1 MKKFLFIFL
10 MLPLFTF
17 SQWRNSSSFPNKLYY
32 IDFLN
37 PKEKSVSI
45 DTSRLGSTILQYR
58 SFSTKGQMIDVIHT
72 QSLTDYLQFDLT
84 FRKFSQEGVFSR
96 EALKLYDVVSNISFH
111 NKKSTY
117 DFDAILSYQKIR
129 MNENGGIVDYTIE
142 DYDDPLLYQTN
153 LVSSE
158 NYSKNRFHSLSQ
170 NFNFTSN
177 WSLINKFSIL
187 RAQRIYSDYD
197 LSSAFYENNF
207 INNVSFRDSLSHS
220 FLTNSIGLRY
230 SDFSLAH
237 IIQMRNNFL
246 HTIDSTDFD
255 NGIVFTYSN
264 SNLGLT
270 SDVKFFESSQYS
282 FTADKTLNN
291 KKTIQLL
298 SISAKRYRTP
308 IFYNTYYSNH
318 FIFDNNF
325 IQESRQMFKYGL
337 SSNKFSLNS
346 SISHYQD
353 HIYLNENASYSQ
365 NYSSILYFD
374 NTLSFDWRL
383 LNFYGSSTLQYQWS
397 DNPDIFRYPDINTSF
412 SLWFQGAFFNELLDF
427 KIGGK
432 INYFTPY
439 YAKLYNPALAS
450 YQLQNIHEIG
460 GLPFISSFINLKV
473 NSMNIDIQ
481 FLNLNELISNSPHY
495 FMPNYPSQPTSIKLS
510 LIWELKN

>member
-1 MKKFLFIFL
+1 
-10 MLPLFTF
+10 
-17 SQWRNSSSFPNKLYY
+17 
-32 IDFLN
+32 
-37 PKEKSVSI
+37 
-45 DTSRLGSTILQYR
+45 
-58 SFSTKGQMIDVIHT
+58 
-72 QSLTDYLQFDLT
+72 
-84 FRKFSQEGVFSR
+84 
-96 EALKLYDVVSNISFH
+96 
-111 NKKSTY
+111 
-117 DFDAILSYQKIR
+117 
-129 MNENGGIVDYTIE
+129 
-142 DYDDPLLYQTN
+142 
-153 LVSSE
+153 
-158 NYSKNRFHSLSQ
+158 
-170 NFNFTSN
+170 
-177 WSLINKFSIL
+177 
-187 RAQRIYSDYD
+187 
-197 LSSAFYENNF
+197 
-207 INNVSFRDSLSHS
+207 
-220 FLTNSIGLRY
+220 
-230 SDFSLAH
+230 
-237 IIQMRNNFL
+237 
-246 HTIDSTDFD
+246 
-255 NGIVFTYSN
+255 
-264 SNLGLT
+264 
-270 SDVKFFESSQYS
+270 
-282 FTADKTLNN
+282 
-291 KKTIQLL
+291 
-298 SISAKRYRTP
+298 
-308 IFYNTYYSNH
+308 
-318 FIFDNNF
+318 
-325 IQESRQMFKYGL
+325 MFKYGL

-412 SLWFQGAFFNELLDF
+412 SLWFQGAFFNKLLDF